1 MKGDGLTA
9 HGFMLEVHVK
19 SETKIDE
26 LYLMQHDVIDFL
38 VHLPLMTASTKC
50 SGNLVGRENA
60 S

>member
-1 MKGDGLTA
+1 
-9 HGFMLEVHVK
+9 MLEVHVK

-38 VHLPLMTASTKC
+38 VHLPLMTVSTT
-50 SGNLVGRENA
+50 LVGRENA